1 MPGASRAAH
10 LHPRS
15 VSSVPPD
22 SGGRHASSGRWA
34 GSGRAEHEDGEP
46 RSLAPGVP
54 GAGPAAGQRRPGSA
68 RGLLLAAP
76 GSERDAA
83 VSVLV
88 GGACALLP
96 NAWLALRAR
105 RAVVPG
111 SELASAAGMFLAML
125 GKLAFT
131 AALLALALARLESLI
146 PLAFFGGFIVAIVAH
161 HGAFLLEDAPGDT

>member
-1 MPGASRAAH
+1 MLALQLGSVVLAA
-10 LHPRS
+10 
-15 VSSVPPD
+15 
-22 SGGRHASSGRWA
+22 
-34 GSGRAEHEDGEP
+34 
-46 RSLAPGVP
+46 LA
-54 GAGPAAGQRRPGSA
+54 
-68 RGLLLAAP
+68 GLLLAAP
-76 GSERDAA
+76 DSERDAA

-146 PLAFFGGFIVAIVAH
+146 PLAFFSGFIVAVVAH